1 MFEVFLQ
8 GKRLRWLARISC
20 SVSFFIEGYQAGIL
34 GGVQDTSQYL
44 DAIHNPTGTYVIP
57 MIASSYT
64 LAAAFMSVLVVM
76 VGMPLGRRN
85 SILLGNILIII
96 GGIVQAATFSV
107 AQIIVARVICGF
119 GIGLITCNVAMYMS
133 EMSIHA
139 RERGPEVAINCAA
152 LLAGV
157 AISYWVDFGFTQMTT
172 QFSWRFPIGLQ
183 SLWAIIPAIG
193 MFFCPDT
200 PRWYYAKGREVD
212 GDTTLARLHG
222 VYDPNT
228 RLTEDD
234 ERIIQQVKA
243 EIMQSI
249 QLEAE
254 QENKLSWIS
263 LVWDNTPLR
272 VGRRVRISF
281 IILSI
286 QQMMGIDIM
295 VYYMTLTFSA
305 IGLSTFLSSLL
316 AALCLTV
323 QFGGAL
329 LCIPT
334 IERMGRRNIML
345 LTSSAQ
351 SICMLIFV
359 VLVGLPNKTDAT
371 QWAAAAILFP
381 YVFFYGWGW
390 VTCPWLYGPEIAP
403 LKYRHVGAAAGLFGE
418 WLFTFVTVFAG
429 GIGIQT
435 IGWRIWIWPLVF
447 NFVGV
452 AFVYFMCPDPTGKT
466 LEEVDALFVKDAN
479 LVNRLPHSVEEKSN
493 AQEVEEA

>member
-1 MFEVFLQ
+1 MFEVLIQ
-8 GKRLRWLARISC
+8 GKTLRWLTRVSC

-34 GGVQDTSQYL
+34 GGVQTTSQYL
-44 DAIHNPTGTYVIP
+44 DAINNPTGAYVIP

-64 LAAAFMSVLVVM
+64 LAAAFMSVMVVV

-85 SILLGNILIII
+85 SIMLGNLLIIA
-96 GGIVQAATFSV
+96 GGVIQAATFSV
-107 AQIIVARVICGF
+107 AQIIVARVIC
-119 GIGLITCNVAMYMS
+119 LITCNVAMYMS

-139 RERGPEVAINCAA
+139 RERGPEVAINCAS

-157 AISYWVDFGFTQMTT
+157 AISYWVDFGFTQMTN

-183 SLWAIIPAIG
+183 SLFAMIPAIG

-200 PRWYYAKGREVD
+200 PRWYYAKGREVE
-212 GDTTLARLHG
+212 GDMTLARLHG
-222 VYDPNT
+222 VYNPATPLSEAHDQA
-228 RLTEDD
+228 
-234 ERIIQQVKA
+234 IQLVKA

-254 QENKLSWIS
+254 QENRLSWIS

-295 VYYMTLTFSA
+295 VYYMTLIFTQV
-305 IGLSTFLSSLL
+305 GLSAFLASLIS
-316 AALCLTV
+316 AVCLTV

-345 LTSSAQ
+345 LTSSVQ
-351 SICMLIFV
+351 SVCMLIFV
-359 VLVGLPNKTDAT
+359 VLEGMPHKTDAT
-371 QWAAAAILFP
+371 QWAAAGILFP
-381 YVFFYGWGW
+381 YLFMYGWGW

-403 LKYRHVGAAAGLFGE
+403 LKYRHIGAAAGLFGE

-435 IGWRIWIWPLVF
+435 VGWKIWIWPLVF
-447 NFVGV
+447 NFIGV

-479 LVNRLPHSVEEKSN
+479 LVNRLPQGLEDKSN
-493 AQEVEEA
+493 VQELEKV